1 MWSPLAKSDQRSN
14 AGSERK
20 LSGSSA
26 VPSQQDQPTDF
37 NPKEAASGAQ
47 EDVQEGAEN
56 VKGQAGQAQDQAP
69 DVSEQKDQVQEE
81 EDPATPAPQQ
91 KETPDTE
98 QRDDDGV
105 SQAADS
111 QAGGS
116 GGGLF
121 GTLKSLGGGLGSGV
135 ASTVK
140 SVPSLASKPLGVL
153 KGLSVKDNGEIPGP
167 DGNVVGRVVEGGED
181 AVGGTVEE
189 GGKIVNQAGETIG
202 QAELT
207 DEVKNTV
214 DEVKNQPSDILKGLS
229 VADGGEIKGPDGNVV
244 GRVVE
249 GGEDAVGGKIE
260 EGGKIVND
268 AGETVGQAELTDEL
282 KDTVDET
289 KGQSLDTLKGLTV
302 GEGGEIKGSDGK
314 LVGRVTEGGEDA
326 VGGKIE
332 EGGRI
337 VNDDKET
344 IGQADLIS
352 ELKED
357 VEDPEKTG
365 EGATEDVEKKSKE
378 ATDDAQKDL
387 DDPEKKAEDATD
399 DLEKKGED
407 ATDDVEQ
414 RADETAEDAE
424 KATEDFEDN
433 LPPISLLEGLTCNKA
448 GKIVDRDS
456 GKPVG
461 ELVEGDP
468 KKLSRLGCKLDDK
481 GQFWD
486 SRGNVIGKAKTIPA
500 EDYGEEPPFAGLEG
514 LHIVKDGFVEDA
526 AGHRVG
532 KLTEGDE
539 KKLIGRPVDEDGDVI
554 DQHGSVK
561 GHAEPYEEPEE
572 EQPEEE
578 DLSSLEGKTVNKA
591 GNVVDEHGKVFGR
604 IVSGDGKRL
613 AGRKVDGKGQI
624 WGDDGK
630 VIGRAELIPGDEQE
644 KPEGEFYGF
653 ENLTVGKDGV
663 VQDPSGKIVGRVIE
677 GDATRLAGRK
687 VDEDGEILD
696 KSGNVIGKAE
706 RWEPEE
712 KKRDINPMSGRK
724 VNREGEVRDV
734 DGNLIGKLTEGN
746 LSSLIGKEIDDN
758 GYVVDNDGNK
768 IGQCTLLEHLPE
780 PEPEEEPEP
789 EGPSP
794 EEQEAE
800 RKAAE
805 DRDLAKKMSAIV
817 GQTLD
822 KVGPICKQ
830 ITDHVDR
837 AEKTPKDELD
847 EEQLV
852 KNVKPLLEEAN
863 GILQECNGAIRAL
876 DPDGHVAANAK
887 ARAASHEAS
896 PEEHALAE
904 KLKELSDSVLRTIEN
919 GKRKIDGMPH
929 AKKALNPLWGL
940 LSEPLFQIIAA
951 VGLLLTGVL
960 GLVGRLLDG
969 LGLGPLVNGL
979 LGGLGLDKLL
989 GNLGL
994 TSLTDSLGLTNNKK

>member
-26 VPSQQDQPTDF
+26 APSQDQPTDF
-37 NPKEAASGAQ
+37 NPKEAASDAQ
-47 EDVQEGAEN
+47 ENVHDGVEN
-56 VKGQAGQAQDQAP
+56 VKGQAGQAQAQAP
-69 DVSEQKDQVQEE
+69 DVSEQKDNVQEQ
-81 EDPATPAPQQ
+81 EDPATPTPQQ

-98 QRDDDGV
+98 QRDDDV
-105 SQAADS
+105 SQAADG

-116 GGGLF
+116 GKGIF
-121 GTLKSLGGGLGSGV
+121 GTLKSLGGGLGSQV
-135 ASTVK
+135 TSTVK
-140 SVPSLASKPLGVL
+140 SVPSLATKPLGML
-153 KGLSVKDNGEIPGP
+153 KGLSVNDNGEIPGP

-214 DEVKNQPSDILKGLS
+214 DEQK
-229 VADGGEIKGPDGNVV
+229 
-244 GRVVE
+244 
-249 GGEDAVGGKIE
+249 GEDAI
-260 EGGKIVND
+260 
-268 AGETVGQAELTDEL
+268 
-282 KDTVDET
+282 
-289 KGQSLDTLKGLTV
+289 
-302 GEGGEIKGSDGK
+302 
-314 LVGRVTEGGEDA
+314 
-326 VGGKIE
+326 
-332 EGGRI
+332 
-337 VNDDKET
+337 
-344 IGQADLIS
+344 
-352 ELKED
+352 
-357 VEDPEKTG
+357 
-365 EGATEDVEKKSKE
+365 
-378 ATDDAQKDL
+378 
-387 DDPEKKAEDATD
+387 D

-407 ATDDVEQ
+407 ATDDVDQ
-414 RADETAEDAE
+414 KADETAEDPEKTGEDAVDDAE
-424 KATEDFEDN
+424 KAAEDVEDN
-433 LPPISLLEGLTCNKA
+433 LPPISSLEGLTCNKA
-448 GKIVDRDS
+448 GKIVDPDS

-468 KKLSRLGCKLDDK
+468 KKLSRLGSKLDDK

-486 SRGNVIGKAKTIPA
+486 SRGNVIGKAKTMPS

-514 LHIVKDGFVEDA
+514 LHVVKDGFVEDA
-526 AGHRVG
+526 GGHRVG

-539 KKLIGRPVDEDGDVI
+539 KKLIGRPVDEDGDVT

-561 GHAEPYEEPEE
+561 GHAEPYEEPED
-572 EQPEEE
+572 EQPEEA

-630 VIGRAELIPGDEQE
+630 VIGKAELIPGDEQE

-677 GDATRLAGRK
+677 GDANKLAGRQ

-724 VNREGEVRDV
+724 VTREGEVRDT

-800 RKAAE
+800 RKAQE

-817 GQTLD
+817 SQTLD

-863 GILQECNGAIRAL
+863 SILQECNGAIRAL

>member
-14 AGSERK
+14 APSERK

-26 VPSQQDQPTDF
+26 APSQQGQELTDF

-47 EDVQEGAEN
+47 EN
-56 VKGQAGQAQDQAP
+56 K
-69 DVSEQKDQVQEE
+69 KDQVQEGVE
-81 EDPATPAPQQ
+81 GQAQELEQDQEDPATPTPQQ

-105 SQAADS
+105 SQAGES

-140 SVPSLASKPLGVL
+140 SVPSIASKPFGVL

-214 DEVKNQPSDILKGLS
+214 DEVKDQPLDILKGLS
-229 VADGGEIKGPDGNVV
+229 VADGGEIKGPDGNV
-244 GRVVE
+244 
-249 GGEDAVGGKIE
+249 
-260 EGGKIVND
+260 
-268 AGETVGQAELTDEL
+268 
-282 KDTVDET
+282 
-289 KGQSLDTLKGLTV
+289 
-302 GEGGEIKGSDGK
+302 
-314 LVGRVTEGGEDA
+314 
-326 VGGKIE
+326 
-332 EGGRI
+332 
-337 VNDDKET
+337 
-344 IGQADLIS
+344 ADLIS
-352 ELKED
+352 ELKGDIED
-357 VEDPEKTG
+357 LQKT
-365 EGATEDVEKKSKE
+365 
-378 ATDDAQKDL
+378 
-387 DDPEKKAEDATD
+387 AE
-399 DLEKKGED
+399 ES
-407 ATDDVEQ
+407 
-414 RADETAEDAE
+414 AEDAE
-424 KATEDFEDN
+424 KTGEDAADDAEKAAEDVEDN
-433 LPPISLLEGLTCNKA
+433 LPPISSLEGLTCNKA

-514 LHIVKDGFVEDA
+514 LHVVKDGFVEDA

-539 KKLIGRPVDEDGDVI
+539 KKLIGRPVDEDGDVT

-677 GDATRLAGRK
+677 GDATKLAGRK

-724 VNREGEVRDV
+724 VNREGEVRDA

-768 IGQCTLLEHLPE
+768 IGQCTLLEHIPE

-863 GILQECNGAIRAL
+863 SILQECNGAIRAL

-960 GLVGRLLDG
+960 GLVGRLLEG

-979 LGGLGLDKLL
+979 LGGLGLNKLL

>member
-26 VPSQQDQPTDF
+26 APSEGQKTDF
-37 NPKEAASGAQ
+37 NPKEAVSGAQ
-47 EDVQEGAEN
+47 DTAQENVEN
-56 VKGQAGQAQDQAP
+56 VKEQAP
-69 DVSEQKDQVQEE
+69 DVSDQKTDLEQKGQEGQEE
-81 EDPATPAPQQ
+81 EPSTPTPQIQQ
-91 KETPDTE
+91 KETLDTE
-98 QRDDDGV
+98 QRDDNEDQ
-105 SQAADS
+105 SQADDQS

-116 GGGLF
+116 GGGIF
-121 GTLKSLGGGLGSGV
+121 GKLKSLGGGLGNGV
-135 ASTVK
+135 SSTVK
-140 SVPSLASKPLGVL
+140 NVPGLASKPLGML
-153 KGLSVKDNGEIPGP
+153 KGLSVQDNGEIPGP

-181 AVGGTVEE
+181 AIGGTVEE

-202 QAELT
+202 QAEL
-207 DEVKNTV
+207 
-214 DEVKNQPSDILKGLS
+214 
-229 VADGGEIKGPDGNVV
+229 A
-244 GRVVE
+244 
-249 GGEDAVGGKIE
+249 
-260 EGGKIVND
+260 
-268 AGETVGQAELTDEL
+268 
-282 KDTVDET
+282 
-289 KGQSLDTLKGLTV
+289 
-302 GEGGEIKGSDGK
+302 
-314 LVGRVTEGGEDA
+314 
-326 VGGKIE
+326 
-332 EGGRI
+332 
-337 VNDDKET
+337 
-344 IGQADLIS
+344 
-352 ELKED
+352 
-357 VEDPEKTG
+357 
-365 EGATEDVEKKSKE
+365 
-378 ATDDAQKDL
+378 DDAKQ
-387 DDPEKKAEDATD
+387 
-399 DLEKKGED
+399 
-407 ATDDVEQ
+407 ATDDVQQKGEEVTED
-414 RADETAEDAE
+414 AEKTAEDAQ
-424 KATEDFEDN
+424 DN
-433 LPPISLLEGLTCNKA
+433 LPPISDLEGLTCNKA
-448 GKIVDRDS
+448 GKIVDPDS

-468 KKLSRLGCKLDDK
+468 KKLSRLGSKLDDK

-514 LHIVKDGFVEDA
+514 LHVVKDGFVEDQ
-526 AGHRVG
+526 GGRRVG

-539 KKLIGRPVDEDGDVI
+539 KKLIGRPVDEDGDVT

-572 EQPEEE
+572 EQPEED

-624 WGDDGK
+624 WGDNGK
-630 VIGRAELIPGDEQE
+630 VIGKAELIPGDEQE

-663 VQDPSGKIVGRVIE
+663 VQDPSGRVVGRVIQ
-677 GDATRLAGRK
+677 GDATKLSGRQ

-712 KKRDINPMSGRK
+712 KKRDVNPMSGRK
-724 VNREGEVRDV
+724 VIREGEVRDT

-768 IGQCTLLEHLPE
+768 IGECTLLEHLPE
-780 PEPEEEPEP
+780 PEPEEPEPEP
-789 EGPSP
+789 EPEPSP
-794 EEQEAE
+794 EEKEAQ
-800 RKAAE
+800 RKAEE
-805 DRDLAKKMSAIV
+805 DRELAKKMSAIV
-817 GQTLD
+817 GQTLN

-863 GILQECNGAIRAL
+863 SILQECNGAIRAL

-896 PEEHALAE
+896 PEEHGLAE
-904 KLKELSDSVLRTIEN
+904 KLKELSDNVLRTIEN
-919 GKRKIDGMPH
+919 GKKKIDGMPH

-994 TSLTDSLGLTNNKK
+994 TSLTDSLGLTGNKK